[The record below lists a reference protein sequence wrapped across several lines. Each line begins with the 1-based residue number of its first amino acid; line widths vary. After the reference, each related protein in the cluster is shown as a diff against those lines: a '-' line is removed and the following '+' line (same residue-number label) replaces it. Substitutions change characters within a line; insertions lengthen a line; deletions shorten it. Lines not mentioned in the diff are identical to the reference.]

1 MIPSTLAGLVLFMAS
16 LGPGYVYV
24 RVAERRV
31 PRAERTPLLEAAELL
46 VIGAL
51 TTTVVSMLVL
61 WGARELG
68 LVDLGVARRDG
79 LGYLL
84 LHPLRGFTTLTAIF
98 FLSYLL
104 AGLAALA
111 VNRGRLPTQ
120 QPGTV
125 WSEVLGRQ
133 KATTDAIA
141 TVELRDGRMLQGRV
155 ASYTLDLATEGRELA
170 LSAPMRQRA
179 GRHSPVQDVPD
190 HYLVLREEDLLYVA
204 VTYQAKPA
212 PSGSRA

>member
-1 MIPSTLAGLVLFMAS
+1 VIPTTLAGLVLFMAS

-31 PRAERTPLLEAAELL
+31 SRPDRSPLLEAAELL

-51 TTTVVSMLVL
+51 TTTVISMLVIL
-61 WGARELG
+61 GAREIG
-68 LVDLGVARRDG
+68 LIDVDAARREG

-98 FLSYLL
+98 VLSYLV

-125 WSEVLGRQ
+125 WGEVLGRN
-133 KATTDAIA
+133 KSTHDAIA
-141 TVELRDGRMLQGRV
+141 TVELRDGRMLQGQL
-155 ASYTLDLATEGRELA
+155 ASYTLDTAADGRELA
-170 LSAPMRQRA
+170 LQAPMRQRA
-179 GRHSPVQDVPD
+179 GKHSPVQDLPD
-190 HYLVLREEDLLYVA
+190 DYLVLREEDVLYVA
-204 VTYQAKPA
+204 ITYQAKPTSSA
-212 PSGSRA
+212 PGA